1 MENTD
6 VIKLLIFD
14 LDGTLIDSAPDII
27 TATNIL
33 LTRRGVA
40 TQPDSVIIG
49 AIGEGLKQFV
59 FNLFPEVS
67 GNQIE
72 LAKLE
77 RDFFE
82 LYEQHLL
89 IKTKVYPG
97 AIEFLENWRGLL
109 AIVTNKNYVF
119 AEQVV
124 AGLPLH
130 RFPWVR
136 VFGADSLAR
145 RKPDPLPLIEAM
157 KAAGVTPEETIM
169 IGDGLPDMRAARA
182 AGVRSIAIGFGYT
195 NPQLLMNEGAA
206 VLLNSFS
213 ELASVLENL
222 PAL

>member
-1 MENTD
+1 MENAD

-33 LTRRGVA
+33 LTRRGVP
-40 TQPDSVIIG
+40 TQPDSVIVG

-59 FNLFPEVS
+59 FNLFPEVA

-77 RDFFE
+77 HDFFE

-97 AIEFLENWRGLL
+97 AIEFLENWRGQL
-109 AIVTNKNYVF
+109 AIVTNKNFVF
-119 AEQVV
+119 AEQIV

-145 RKPDPLPLIEAM
+145 RKPDPLPLLEVM
-157 KAAGVTPEETIM
+157 KAAGVTPEEAVM

-182 AGVRSIAIGFGYT
+182 AGVHAIAIGFGYT
-195 NPQLLMNEGAA
+195 KPELLMREGAA
-206 VLLNSFS
+206 VLLNSFN
-213 ELASVLENL
+213 ELASVLEKL
-222 PAL
+222 PAF